1 MADSKNRRISFASNA
16 FPSSSFIGFNH
27 LASDLD
33 FIAKHAGDNYPPHNV
48 IKTGDQDNLVEL
60 AVAGF
65 TKEELSVELKDQ
77 ILTVSG
83 EHVSNGREFLH
94 RGISTKKFSRSF
106 RLSEH
111 VAIHG
116 ADLKDGI
123 LAIDLKYVIPE
134 EMRPRVIPIG
144 KTEES
149 KNEKELL
156 VEGYQS
162 NDDL

>member
-1 MADSKNRRISFASNA
+1 MTDRNFKFTKTGL
-16 FPSSSFIGFNH
+16 FPQSSFIGFNH

-33 FIAKHAGDNYPPHNV
+33 FIAKHAGDNYPPHNI
-48 IKTGDQDNLVEL
+48 IKTGDDDYLVEL

-65 TKEELSVELKDQ
+65 KQEELTVELKDQ

-83 EHVSNGREFLH
+83 EHVSKGREFIH

-123 LAIDLKYVIPE
+123 LAIELKYSVPE

-144 KTEES
+144 NKEES
-149 KNEKELL
+149 KNDKELL
-156 VEGYQS
+156 VE
-162 NDDL
+162 DLQGSL